1 MSRTDDLVAVTVH
14 DVESVPG
21 APSRGRR
28 LALAV
33 LPLAALIVMFT
44 VFLTSNPLDGFR
56 SAPPQAAGTAE
67 RVVFV
72 AEPPAIRLIV
82 RNAGTQ
88 PLTVSQII
96 VNDGYWRYSIGDRRL
111 GRFES
116 TQLEILYPWEEGV
129 PVKVGLVTSNGD
141 VVRLDLGRA
150 SLTPNRDGHTWATYS
165 WVGLFIGLVP
175 VAAGL
180 CAFPLLA
187 SARRRVLDFA
197 LALTLG
203 LLTFLLVDTVLEG
216 WNLATAARE
225 PFRGHEVFV
234 VAAVVTVIVLT
245 MVSASG
251 ASTRTRHA
259 ASSVAVAIGIHNF
272 GEGIAVGAAL
282 ATGRTDLGLALIVG
296 FAVHNVTEGIAIAAP
311 LAQDGLMRL
320 PIRRLVVLA
329 AVASGPAIPG
339 VWLGGF
345 AFDPTIAAIAFG
357 IATGA
362 ILQVLWV
369 IGRPMVRGIA
379 TRVVA
384 AGIGV
389 GLLAMYLTGLL
400 LTL

>member
-111 GRFES
+111 GRFAS

>member
-33 LPLAALIVMFT
+33 LPLAALIGMFA
-44 VFLTSNPLDGFR
+44 VFLASNPLDGFR
-56 SAPPQAAGTAE
+56 SALPQAAGTAE

-111 GRFES
+111 GRFAS

-245 MVSASG
+245 MMSASG